1 MRRDATRERHVPA
14 PREAGRGCRANARRV
29 RDWRASFTL
38 PLTRLSASF
47 SLSRSRCRDALFAS
61 EVCEERT
68 LREQGRAERRGPGG
82 PAGLI
87 ASRRSGGTMLFD
99 EASSE
104 TPQVRHF
111 SGVPRAVLEALFGTA
126 PGGLTFRLRSRG
138 A

>member
-1 MRRDATRERHVPA
+1 MK
-14 PREAGRGCRANARRV
+14 
-29 RDWRASFTL
+29 RASPSPASHSIGTL
-38 PLTRLSASF
+38 SRLRGARGRAARASHHSSF

-111 SGVPRAVLEALFGTA
+111 SGVPRAVLEALFRTT
-126 PGGLTFRLRSRG
+126 PGGLTFRSART
-138 A
+138 